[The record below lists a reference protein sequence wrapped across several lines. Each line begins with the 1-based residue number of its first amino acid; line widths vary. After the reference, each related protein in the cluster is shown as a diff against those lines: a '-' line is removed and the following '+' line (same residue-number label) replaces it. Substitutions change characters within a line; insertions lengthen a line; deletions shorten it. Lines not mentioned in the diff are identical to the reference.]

1 MKGRIAGVL
10 LLKREVI
17 TEFNLKN
24 TNWKICRNVAFNI
37 HTYDRTA
44 NESS

>member
-1 MKGRIAGVL
+1 MKARVAEVL
-10 LLKREVI
+10 LLKREVV
-17 TEFNLKN
+17 TDFNWKN
-24 TNWKICRNVAFNI
+24 INWKICRNVAFNI